1 MNYNWHNLESD
12 DVLKN
17 VDSSINGLS
26 DEEATVRLNK
36 YGKNILP
43 KKAGDGFLKIMFRQ
57 FLDPIV
63 LLLVVAVIFSFIIG
77 EVIDALAII
86 FIILV
91 DLFMGTFQEWK
102 ASKEALALSNL
113 IKVNVNVLRNNSK
126 FRAPTQKLVLFLFTK
141 NKNIKLKEIRL

>member
-102 ASKEALALSNL
+102 ASKEALTLSNL
-113 IKVNVNVLRNNSK
+113 IKVNVNVL
-126 FRAPTQKLVLFLFTK
+126 
-141 NKNIKLKEIRL
+141 

>member
-1 MNYNWHNLESD
+1 MNYNWHNLDSD

-63 LLLVVAVIFSFIIG
+63 LLGCSCNIFFYYRR
-77 EVIDALAII
+77 
-86 FIILV
+86 
-91 DLFMGTFQEWK
+91 
-102 ASKEALALSNL
+102 SN
-113 IKVNVNVLRNNSK
+113 
-126 FRAPTQKLVLFLFTK
+126 
-141 NKNIKLKEIRL
+141 

>member
-1 MNYNWHNLESD
+1 MNYNWHNLDSD

-17 VDSSINGLS
+17 VDSCINGLS

-77 EVIDALAII
+77 VFARCVKM
-86 FIILV
+86 F
-91 DLFMGTFQEWK
+91 
-102 ASKEALALSNL
+102 
-113 IKVNVNVLRNNSK
+113 
-126 FRAPTQKLVLFLFTK
+126 FLLCCFPSV
-141 NKNIKLKEIRL
+141 